1 MKWFIFVVLVPLLL
15 LNVVAAT
22 STTSSTPSATAGT
35 LNTQPVVNLESSIIT
50 IVKDL
55 AMIVTLTGFAILMMV
70 KLGAIKDPNVKASS
84 GNLIYTI
91 ILGGV
96 VYTFAA
102 YGSSIF
108 AWIANFIGGLF
119 S

>member
-22 STTSSTPSATAGT
+22 SSTPSATAGT
-35 LNTQPVVNLESSIIT
+35 LNTQPVVNLEVSIIN

-55 AMIVTLTGFAILMMV
+55 AMIVTVLGFAILMMV

-102 YGSSIF
+102 YGVSIF
-108 AWIANFIGGLF
+108 SWIANFIGGLF

>member
-1 MKWFIFVVLVPLLL
+1 MKWFIFVALIPLMLL
-15 LNVVAAT
+15 SGVGA
-22 STTSSTPSATAGT
+22 TTSSTPSAIAGR
-35 LNTQPVVNLESSIIT
+35 LNTQPVVNLEMSIIS

-55 AMIVTLTGFAILMMV
+55 SMIVVLIGFAILMMI
-70 KLGAIKDPNVKASS
+70 KIGAIKDPNVKAS
-84 GNLIYTI
+84 GGALIYTI

-102 YGSSIF
+102 YGVSIF